1 MEAWLEGRRLSVE
14 NYLIVPSASAD

>member
-1 MEAWLEGRRLSVE
+1 MEAWLQGRRLRVE